1 MTTFLSSA
9 RANAAVKRLKVYA
22 QPLRLMILSILKDGE
37 QTVSR
42 IEKLSGIRQP
52 ALSQQLAELRHAGL
66 VVTRRAVRQ
75 VYYCLADAEVASCVL
90 AVESIFGACHDKSS
104 SRPSLPPPVPS
115 PSTRHP
121 LSAASFARIL

>member
-1 MTTFLSSA
+1 MTTFLSKT

-22 QPLRLMILSILKDGE
+22 QPQRLMILSILKDGE
-37 QTVSR
+37 QTVSS
-42 IEKLSGIRQP
+42 IEKLSEVPQP

-66 VVTRRAVRQ
+66 VATRRALRQ

-90 AVESIFGACHDKSS
+90 ALESMFGAAGHDKSFS
-104 SRPSLPPPVPS
+104 QLPPPVLS

-121 LSAASFARIL
+121 LSAASFATIL

>member
-1 MTTFLSSA
+1 MTALSRA

-22 QPLRLMILSILKDGE
+22 QPQRLMILSVLKDGE
-37 QTVSR
+37 QAVSG
-42 IEKLSGIRQP
+42 IEKLSGICQP

-75 VYYCLADAEVASCVL
+75 VYYCLADAEVAASVR
-90 AVESIFGACHDKSS
+90 AVESIFGTAAYDKSF
-104 SRPSLPPPVPS
+104 SRPPLAPAVLS